1 MAASRLDG
9 SPTKCRRQMTNTR
22 PLIALAAF
30 LIACYAV
37 AAIGGAVTAT
47 SLGSWYEGLIRPSF
61 APPNWLF
68 GPVWTVLYGMMA
80 VAAWRVWRQTQQG
93 GRTVPLRLF
102 GIQLALNLGW
112 SLIFF
117 GSQAIALAFVEIL
130 LLLTVLVATTLA
142 FRRIDR
148 VAGALFV
155 PYVLWVAFA
164 TLLNGGFMILN

>member
-1 MAASRLDG
+1 MPA
-9 SPTKCRRQMTNTR
+9 TTR
-22 PLIALAAF
+22 ARDLTGLGGF
-30 LIACYAV
+30 LVACYGI

-47 SLGSWYEGLIRPSF
+47 SIGSWYEGLIRPSF

-68 GPVWTVLYGMMA
+68 GPVWTVLYGLMA
-80 VAAWRVWRQTQQG
+80 VAAWRVWR
-93 GRTVPLRLF
+93 RTRPVERTLPLGLF
-102 GIQLALNLGW
+102 GVQLALNLGW